1 MHRLLQ
7 VAFAGAAPPSR
18 ILHISFSHG
27 LCSLWPGM
35 HTQPKSRNNDSFLRT
50 AVPEWSDRPVY
61 TPKGTAAREEEKG
74 SEGQTKA

>member
-1 MHRLLQ
+1 
-7 VAFAGAAPPSR
+7 
-18 ILHISFSHG
+18 
-27 LCSLWPGM
+27 M
-35 HTQPKSRNNDSFLRT
+35 HTRPKSRNNDSFLRT